1 MAQGCVGIILALC
14 WFDYQVLV
22 LLTYTKESVGGN
34 TGTPQA
40 GGGTSS
46 ARCGSSM
53 ATVLFPLEVGGGF
66 S

>member
-1 MAQGCVGIILALC
+1 MTQGWVGIILALY

-22 LLTYTKESVGGN
+22 LLIYTKESVGGN

-40 GGGTSS
+40 GGGTSP
-46 ARCGSSM
+46 ARCGSSV
-53 ATVLFPLEVGGGF
+53 ATVLLPLGVGGGF